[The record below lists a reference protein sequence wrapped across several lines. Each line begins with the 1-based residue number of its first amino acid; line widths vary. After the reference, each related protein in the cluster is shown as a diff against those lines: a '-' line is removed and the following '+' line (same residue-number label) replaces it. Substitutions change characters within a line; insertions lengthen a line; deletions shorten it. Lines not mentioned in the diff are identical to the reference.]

1 MKPQEANKLIAEFM
15 GVRPFDSSWDIYHTS
30 WDRLMPVI
38 TRLKNIDR
46 DWIDE
51 EGQKFIDEIDDGLT
65 CWGGIL
71 DVHHDVVEA
80 IVNYNEY
87 KS

>member
-15 GVRPFDSSWDIYHTS
+15 GYGSPFRRYHQSWD
-30 WDRLMPVI
+30 WLMPVI
-38 TRLKNIDR
+38 TRVKNIDR

-51 EGQKFIDEIDDGLT
+51 EGQKFIDEIDDALT

-80 IVNYNEY
+80 IMNYNEY
-87 KS
+87 KSRS

>member
-15 GVRPFDSSWDIYHTS
+15 GGYIDAPRYHLSWDA
-30 WDRLMPVI
+30 LMPVI
-38 TRLKNIDR
+38 TELKNIDR
-46 DWIDE
+46 DWIDQG
-51 EGQKFIDEIDDGLT
+51 GQKFIDEIDNGLT

-71 DVHHDVVEA
+71 DVHHDVVLA
-80 IVNYNEY
+80 IMNYNEY

>member
-1 MKPQEANKLIAEFM
+1 MDVDLIA
-15 GVRPFDSSWDIYHTS
+15 GQGKYHSSWD
-30 WDRLMPVI
+30 WLMPVI
-38 TRLKNIDR
+38 RRLKVKR

-51 EGQKFIDEIDDGLT
+51 EGQKFIDEIDNGLT

-71 DVHHDVVEA
+71 DVHHDVVLA
-80 IVNYNEY
+80 IMNYNEY